1 MGRRHVAMRPWRV
14 FPPAVPRAH
23 LLDRLVARRLCVT
36 TDEGRGDGPVT
47 SLAHE
52 ALIRSWPRAQ
62 AWLQRE
68 TSLLR
73 IRDELA
79 RDAAVWEYHKRVDDW
94 LGVAPEKLAGDPPDR
109 RGRT

>member
-1 MGRRHVAMRPWRV
+1 
-14 FPPAVPRAH
+14 
-23 LLDRLVARRLCVT
+23 LLDRLIARRLCVT
-36 TDEGRGDGPVT
+36 NDEMRGDGPVA

-62 AWLQRE
+62 AWLQHE

-79 RDAAVWEYHKRVDDW
+79 RDAAVWEYHHRGDDW
-94 LGVAPEKLAGDPPDR
+94 LGVAPEKQATIRQRPV
-109 RGRT
+109 